1 MLSIKFRSVT
11 KTYARS
17 ARQML
22 FSSLVSRI
30 GRRDRHERLVALNDV
45 SFEVGE
51 GESLAIVGRNGAG
64 KSTILNLIARVSFPD
79 LGTIEVQGRVAAL
92 LDLGSGFHP
101 DLTGTENLYV
111 NASLLGFS
119 RRDVLE
125 RYDEIVDFSGLGDF
139 MDQPLQTYSSGMVM
153 RLAFSIAVTVQ
164 PNILLIDEILAVGDA
179 TFQEKSFERISS
191 LQSSG
196 CSFVCVSHAPV
207 TLKKLCTKAIWVEQG
222 VLRKSGELSAVLA
235 AYQEAE
241 AHTLAIR
248 PD

>member
-1 MLSIKFRSVT
+1 MVSIKFSSVT
-11 KTYARS
+11 KTYARN

-30 GRRDRHERLVALNDV
+30 GRRAGHERLVALNDV

-64 KSTILNLIARVSFPD
+64 KSTILSLIASVSFPD
-79 LGTIEVQGRVAAL
+79 FGTIEVHGRVAAL

-111 NASLLGFS
+111 NASLLGFT
-119 RRDVLE
+119 RRDVVE
-125 RYDEIVDFSGLGDF
+125 RYDEIVEFSGLGNF
-139 MDQPLQTYSSGMVM
+139 MDQPLRTYSSGMVM
-153 RLAFSIAVTVQ
+153 RLAFAIAVTVR
-164 PNILLIDEILAVGDA
+164 PKILLVDEVLSVGDA

-191 LQSSG
+191 LKNSG

-207 TLKKLCTKAIWVEQG
+207 TLNKLCTKAIWIEQG